1 MCHCV
6 TASSNA
12 ATHGDRVRVFALPRG
27 FRQVG
32 VRKVVEDIDRVS
44 KQLCKDRG
52 RPTAASRLE
61 GRRRETHRLLRRL
74 YGRRRSFR
82 LFPRAYHRT
91 HVWQPTKL
99 DRFPDALLSVLMVGL
114 AACGVDHRAEARNGE
129 YRIGIIS
136 GRKFPGSAGSQE
148 FGTAALGASPNAP
161 CAFRHQ
167 ARPERAPH
175 SAATSSGVDIT
186 WVKARKKPTGPAS
199 SQSCNSAKQLGE
211 S

>member
-1 MCHCV
+1 M
-6 TASSNA
+6 
-12 ATHGDRVRVFALPRG
+12 
-27 FRQVG
+27 G

-61 GRRRETHRLLRRL
+61 GRRRETHRLLPRL

-91 HVWQPTKL
+91 HVWQPTKI
-99 DRFPDALLSVLMVGL
+99 DRFLDALLSVLMVGL
-114 AACGVDHRAEARNGE
+114 VACGVGHTAEARIGK

-136 GRKFPGSAGSQE
+136 VRKFPGSAGSQE
-148 FGTAALGASPNAP
+148 FGTAALGASPKSYLRFQTP
-161 CAFRHQ
+161 CPSRVGAALCSNFKRSGHQ
-167 ARPERAPH
+167 VA
-175 SAATSSGVDIT
+175 I
-186 WVKARKKPTGPAS
+186 KAKKN
-199 SQSCNSAKQLGE
+199 CNSAKQFGE

>member
-12 ATHGDRVRVFALPRG
+12 ATHGDRVRAFALPRG

-161 CAFRHQ
+161 CAFRHR